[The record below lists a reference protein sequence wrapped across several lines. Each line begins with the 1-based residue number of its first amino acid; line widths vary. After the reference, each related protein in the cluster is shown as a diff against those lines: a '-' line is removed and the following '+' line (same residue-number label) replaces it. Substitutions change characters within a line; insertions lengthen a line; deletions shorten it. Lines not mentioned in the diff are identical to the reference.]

1 MRPFTRAP
9 TTRDRIVG
17 IVANAF
23 LSLLFGALSFITL
36 THGMWKPGIVCSV
49 LMLVFL
55 VMLWRALFGRRRAL
69 GRKGAY
75 RLAWVLAF
83 VGVVGIALAVL
94 FDGKPAHR
102 GMLLGHSIMLA
113 AAGIAGIRSRGH
125 DDGA

>member
-9 TTRDRIVG
+9 TTRDRILG

-36 THGMWKPGIVCSV
+36 THGMWMPGIVCSV

-69 GRKGAY
+69 GRKGAH
-75 RLAWVLAF
+75 RLAWMLAMAG
-83 VGVVGIALAVL
+83 VGGIALAVL
-94 FDGKPAHR
+94 IDGKPAHR
-102 GMLLGHSIMLA
+102 AMLLGHSIMFA
-113 AAGIAGIRSRGH
+113 VAGIAGIRSRGH
-125 DDGA
+125 DG